1 VNPVIV
7 RRLTNMGLRKGLA
20 GQRGWLVVGI
30 GLIGYRVI
38 KRIAMSGDPVVYR
51 TVVRPGEVFEI
62 ITKARPK

>member
-1 VNPVIV
+1 MNPVII
-7 RRLTNMGLRKGLA
+7 RRLTNMGLRMGLA

-38 KRIAMSGDPVVYR
+38 KRIAMSGDPGVYR